1 MHGGKK
7 VTNLW
12 LLHYQPG
19 DQTLFV
25 MILINLHNF
34 NKISLFLELKVVE
47 ISKHLD
53 NYSNTQADFTPL
65 TVLYNFQCNEKGS
78 EIHLLFLLSD

>member
-19 DQTLFV
+19 DPTLFG

-34 NKISLFLELKVVE
+34 NKTSLFLELKVVE

-53 NYSNTQADFTPL
+53 NYSNSQADFTPL
-65 TVLYNFQCNEKGS
+65 TVLYNFQCNEKGWI
-78 EIHLLFLLSD
+78 ELNIFLLY